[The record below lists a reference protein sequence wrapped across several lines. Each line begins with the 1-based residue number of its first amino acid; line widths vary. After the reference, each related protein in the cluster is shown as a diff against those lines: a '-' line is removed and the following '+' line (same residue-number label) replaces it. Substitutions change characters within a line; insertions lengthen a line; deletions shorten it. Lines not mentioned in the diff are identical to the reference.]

1 MKIRR
6 ICCLNNLGMM
16 PPAAG
21 SSYGMK
27 MTLLS
32 FGNII
37 LLKEK
42 GWGEGMRKSIPR
54 QVDKKCR
61 VPKEEKGIRSPQEGE
76 RGLRLSRR
84 KGQTFF
90 YIALS

>member
-6 ICCLNNLGMM
+6 ICCLNNLGMT

-61 VPKEEKGIRSPQEGE
+61 VPKEEKGVWGS
-76 RGLRLSRR
+76 
-84 KGQTFF
+84 
-90 YIALS
+90 

>member
-6 ICCLNNLGMM
+6 ICCLNNLGMT

-54 QVDKKCR
+54 QVTKKFR
-61 VPKEEKGIRSPQEGE
+61 VPKKEKKVWGSPRRRAGSRIHKEEE
-76 RGLRLSRR
+76 LLSD
-84 KGQTFF
+84 
-90 YIALS
+90 

>member
-1 MKIRR
+1 MT
-6 ICCLNNLGMM
+6 

-32 FGNII
+32 FGNIV

-42 GWGEGMRKSIPR
+42 GWGEGMTGVPFGMELTSLHILYIHKS
-54 QVDKKCR
+54 KSLNSLGTH
-61 VPKEEKGIRSPQEGE
+61 KEPTTQQRE
-76 RGLRLSRR
+76 RPCYGLAPGWVLH
-84 KGQTFF
+84 G
-90 YIALS
+90 